1 MNLGVICDSDL
12 SFSSHIANISKAAN
26 YHLFRI
32 RCIRKH
38 ITRPLCAVL
47 INSLVISRIDYCSLL
62 YILPASSI
70 SPLNRIIRS
79 SIRSIFNI
87 KLSDHS
93 STDSF
98 QIIPNWFPYRKRSLI
113 RLLSIT
119 HKSIYFS
126 ILSYISDL
134 LLIRSTTHT
143 TSSINLIIPQPSS
156 LKFQKLSFSYIV
168 PSIWNA
174 LPSSIRYIQS
184 PTSFNAH
191 LKSYL
196 SSI

>member
-1 MNLGVICDSDL
+1 MNSPSFPSFYLDKIIISPSNSVLNLGVIFDSNL
-12 SFSSHIANISKAAN
+12 SFSSHIAQISKAAN

-47 INSLVISRIDYCSLL
+47 IHSLVISRIDYCSSLL

-70 SPLNRIIRS
+70 ASLDRIIRS
-79 SIRSIFNI
+79 SIRSNLNI

-119 HKSIYFS
+119 HKSKYVS
-126 ILSYISDL
+126 IPLYIFDL
-134 LLIRSTTHT
+134 LLIRSTTHNT
-143 TSSINLIIPQPSS
+143 
-156 LKFQKLSFSYIV
+156 
-168 PSIWNA
+168 
-174 LPSSIRYIQS
+174 R
-184 PTSFNAH
+184 
-191 LKSYL
+191 
-196 SSI
+196 